1 MYSTWLAGLTIYVYG
16 DARSH
21 MMQNRTGSRSG
32 IIHTDQILQGAVKGS
47 LFWWLRAHRS
57 ATL

>member
-1 MYSTWLAGLTIYVYG
+1 MHSTWLAGLTIYVYG

-47 LFWWLRAHRS
+47 LF
-57 ATL
+57 